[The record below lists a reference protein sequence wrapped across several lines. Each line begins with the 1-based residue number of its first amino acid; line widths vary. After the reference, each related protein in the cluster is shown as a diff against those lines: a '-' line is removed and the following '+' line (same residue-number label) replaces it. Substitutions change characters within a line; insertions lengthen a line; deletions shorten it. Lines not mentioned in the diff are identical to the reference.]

1 MIYFKIEPMGF
12 ILGLDVAYERKRGV
26 MDDSKVFGLSNWVK
40 CSLLTEKNRRWGGES
55 LYSLLDMLNLR
66 CILFFQ
72 MGDWM

>member
-1 MIYFKIEPMGF
+1 MRFF
-12 ILGLDVAYERKRGV
+12 LGLDVAHERKWGV

-40 CSLLTEKNRRWGGES
+40 CSLLTEKNMRWEGER

-66 CILFFQ
+66 YILFFQ